1 VKRQSNR
8 LENAQFITIR
18 LQDIIMSKPK
28 NTLVTL
34 AKNDVEIIA
43 RETLYRGFFSIDLYR
58 FRHRLFNGE
67 MSGEVRREIFER
79 GHAAVLLP
87 YDPVRDEVVLIEQI
101 RIAAYDTSDTPWL
114 LELIAGMIEEGES
127 VEDVARREA
136 VEEAGLVVGRTKPV
150 LSYLASP
157 GGTSERLS
165 ILVGEVDATA
175 AEGIHGLVDEN
186 EDIRVHVVSR
196 EKAYQLVEEGS
207 IDNAASVIALQW
219 LQLHYEKLRI
229 EWND

>member
-1 VKRQSNR
+1 MSQP
-8 LENAQFITIR
+8 EN
-18 LQDIIMSKPK
+18 K
-28 NTLVTL
+28 LVTL

-43 RETLYRGFFSIDLYR
+43 RETLYSGFFSLDLYR

-67 MSGEVRREIFER
+67 MSGEVRREILER

-101 RIAAYDTSDTPWL
+101 RIAAYDTSPSPWL
-114 LELIAGMIEEGES
+114 LELVAGMIEEDES

-136 VEEAGLVVGRTKPV
+136 VEEAGLEVGRTKPV

-165 ILVGEVDATA
+165 ILVGEVDATTA
-175 AEGIHGLVDEN
+175 QGIHGLVDEN

-196 EKAYQLVEEGS
+196 EQAYQLVEEGL

-219 LQLHYEKLRI
+219 LQLHYEKLRN

>member
-1 VKRQSNR
+1 MQ
-8 LENAQFITIR
+8 
-18 LQDIIMSKPK
+18 KPEK
-28 NTLVTL
+28 LPVTFT
-34 AKNDVEIIA
+34 KNDVEIIA
-43 RETLYRGFFSIDLYR
+43 REKLYSGFFSLELYR

-67 MSGEVRREIFER
+67 MSGEIRREIFER

-87 YDPVRDEVVLIEQI
+87 FDPVRDEVVLVEQI
-101 RIAAYDTSDTPWL
+101 RIAAYDVSESPWL
-114 LELIAGMIEEGES
+114 LEMVAGMIEEGET

-136 VEEAGLVVGRTKPV
+136 LEEAGLVVGRTKPV

-165 ILVGEVDATA
+165 IMVGEVDATT
-175 AEGIHGLVDEN
+175 AEGIHGLADEN

-196 EKAYQLVEEGS
+196 EQAYQWVEEGK

-219 LQLHYEKLRI
+219 LQLHYQTLRN
-229 EWND
+229 EWKK

>member
-1 VKRQSNR
+1 MQKT
-8 LENAQFITIR
+8 E
-18 LQDIIMSKPK
+18 
-28 NTLVTL
+28 TLPVTF

-43 RETLYRGFFSIDLYR
+43 RETLYSGFFSMDLYR

-67 MSGEVRREIFER
+67 MSGEIRREIFER

-87 YDPVRDEVVLIEQI
+87 FDPVRDEVVLVEQI
-101 RIAAYDTSDTPWL
+101 RIAAYDVSASPWL
-114 LELIAGMIEEGES
+114 LEMVAGMIEEGES

-136 VEEAGLVVGRTKPV
+136 QEEAGLVVGRTKPV

-165 ILVGEVDATA
+165 IMVGEVDATT
-175 AEGIHGLVDEN
+175 AEGIHGLADEN

-196 EKAYQLVEEGS
+196 EQAYQWVEEGK

-219 LQLHYEKLRI
+219 LQLHYQKLRD
-229 EWND
+229 EWKK

>member
-1 VKRQSNR
+1 MQKP
-8 LENAQFITIR
+8 ENV
-18 LQDIIMSKPK
+18 P
-28 NTLVTL
+28 VTF

-43 RETLYRGFFSIDLYR
+43 RETLYSGFFSMELYR

-67 MSGEVRREIFER
+67 MSGEIKREIFER

-87 YDPVRDEVVLIEQI
+87 FDPVRDEVVLVEQV
-101 RIAAYDTSDTPWL
+101 RIAAYDTSETPWL
-114 LELIAGMIEEGES
+114 LEMVAGMIEEGES

-136 VEEAGLVVGRTKPV
+136 LEEAGLAIGRTKPV

-157 GGTSERLS
+157 GGTTERSS
-165 ILVGEVDATA
+165 IIVGEVDATTA
-175 AEGIHGLVDEN
+175 KGIHGLADEN

-196 EKAYQLVEEGS
+196 EQAYQWVEEGL

-219 LQLHYEKLRI
+219 LQLHHQNLRN
-229 EWND
+229 EWKK

>member
-1 VKRQSNR
+1 MQ
-8 LENAQFITIR
+8 
-18 LQDIIMSKPK
+18 KPEK
-28 NTLVTL
+28 LPVTF

-43 RETLYRGFFSIDLYR
+43 RETLYSGFFSMELYR

-67 MSGEVRREIFER
+67 MSGEIRREIFER

-87 YDPVRDEVVLIEQI
+87 FDPVRDEVVLVEQI
-101 RIAAYDTSDTPWL
+101 RIAAYDVSESPWL
-114 LELIAGMIEEGES
+114 LEMVAGMIEEGES

-136 VEEAGLVVGRTKPV
+136 LEEAGLVVGRTKPV

-165 ILVGEVDATA
+165 IMVGEVDATT
-175 AEGIHGLVDEN
+175 AEGIHGLEDEN

-196 EKAYQLVEEGS
+196 EQAYQWVEEGK

-219 LQLHYEKLRI
+219 LQLHYQTLRN
-229 EWND
+229 EWKK

>member
-1 VKRQSNR
+1 MQKP
-8 LENAQFITIR
+8 EN
-18 LQDIIMSKPK
+18 LP
-28 NTLVTL
+28 VTF

-43 RETLYRGFFSIDLYR
+43 RETLYSGFFSMELYR

-67 MSGEVRREIFER
+67 MSGEIRREIFER

-87 YDPVRDEVVLIEQI
+87 FDPVRDEVVLVEQI
-101 RIAAYDTSDTPWL
+101 RIAAYDVSASPWL
-114 LELIAGMIEEGES
+114 LEMVAGMIEEGES
-127 VEDVARREA
+127 VEDVARRVA
-136 VEEAGLVVGRTKPV
+136 LEEAGLVVGRTKPV

-165 ILVGEVDATA
+165 IMVGEVDATT
-175 AEGIHGLVDEN
+175 AEGIHGLADEN

-196 EKAYQLVEEGS
+196 EQAYQWVEEGK

-219 LQLHYEKLRI
+219 LQLHYQTLRN
-229 EWND
+229 EWKK

>member
-1 VKRQSNR
+1 MQ
-8 LENAQFITIR
+8 
-18 LQDIIMSKPK
+18 KPEK
-28 NTLVTL
+28 LPVTF

-43 RETLYRGFFSIDLYR
+43 RETLYSGFFSMDLYR

-67 MSGEVRREIFER
+67 MSGEIRREIFER

-87 YDPVRDEVVLIEQI
+87 FDPVRDEVVLVEQI
-101 RIAAYDTSDTPWL
+101 RIAAYDVSESPWL
-114 LELIAGMIEEGES
+114 LEMVAGMIEEGET

-136 VEEAGLVVGRTKPV
+136 LEEAGLVVGRTKPV

-157 GGTSERLS
+157 GGTSERLT
-165 ILVGEVDATA
+165 IMVGEVDATT
-175 AEGIHGLVDEN
+175 AEGIHGLADEN

-196 EKAYQLVEEGS
+196 EQAYQWVEEGK

-219 LQLHYEKLRI
+219 LQLHYQTLRN
-229 EWND
+229 EWKK

>member
-1 VKRQSNR
+1 MQ
-8 LENAQFITIR
+8 
-18 LQDIIMSKPK
+18 KPEK
-28 NTLVTL
+28 LPVTF

-43 RETLYRGFFSIDLYR
+43 REMLYSGFFSMELYR

-67 MSGEVRREIFER
+67 MSGEIRREIFER

-87 YDPVRDEVVLIEQI
+87 FDPVRDEVVLVEQI
-101 RIAAYDTSDTPWL
+101 RIAAYDVSESPWL
-114 LELIAGMIEEGES
+114 LEMVAGMIEEGES

-136 VEEAGLVVGRTKPV
+136 LEEAGLVVGRTKPV

-165 ILVGEVDATA
+165 IMVGEVDATTA
-175 AEGIHGLVDEN
+175 DGIHGLADEN

-196 EKAYQLVEEGS
+196 EQAYQWVEEGK

-219 LQLHYEKLRI
+219 LQLHYQTLRN
-229 EWND
+229 EWKK

>member
-1 VKRQSNR
+1 MQNP
-8 LENAQFITIR
+8 ENV
-18 LQDIIMSKPK
+18 P
-28 NTLVTL
+28 VTF

-43 RETLYRGFFSIDLYR
+43 RETLYSGFFSMDLYR

-67 MSGEVRREIFER
+67 MSGEIRREIFER

-87 YDPVRDEVVLIEQI
+87 YDPVRDEVVLVEQV
-101 RIAAYDTSDTPWL
+101 RIAAYDTSETPWL
-114 LELIAGMIEEGES
+114 LEMVAGMIEEGET

-136 VEEAGLVVGRTKPV
+136 LEEAGLVVGRTKPV

-157 GGTSERLS
+157 GGTTERSS
-165 ILVGEVDATA
+165 IMVGEVDATT
-175 AEGIHGLVDEN
+175 AEGIHGLADEN

-196 EKAYQLVEEGS
+196 EQAYQWVEEGK

-219 LQLHYEKLRI
+219 LQLHYQTLRN
-229 EWND
+229 EWKK

>member
-1 VKRQSNR
+1 MQ
-8 LENAQFITIR
+8 
-18 LQDIIMSKPK
+18 KPDK
-28 NTLVTL
+28 LPVTF

-43 RETLYRGFFSIDLYR
+43 RETLYSGFFSMELYR

-67 MSGEVRREIFER
+67 MSGEIRREIFER

-87 YDPVRDEVVLIEQI
+87 FDPVRDEVVLVEQI
-101 RIAAYDTSDTPWL
+101 RIAAYDVSESPWL
-114 LELIAGMIEEGES
+114 LEMVAGMIEEGES

-136 VEEAGLVVGRTKPV
+136 LEEAGLVVGRTKPV

-165 ILVGEVDATA
+165 IMVGEVDATT
-175 AEGIHGLVDEN
+175 AEGIHGLADEN

-196 EKAYQLVEEGS
+196 EQAYQWVEEGK

-219 LQLHYEKLRI
+219 LQLHYQTLRN
-229 EWND
+229 EWKK

>member
-1 VKRQSNR
+1 MQKP
-8 LENAQFITIR
+8 EN
-18 LQDIIMSKPK
+18 LP
-28 NTLVTL
+28 VTF

-43 RETLYRGFFSIDLYR
+43 RETLYSGFFSMELYR

-67 MSGEVRREIFER
+67 MSGEIRREIFER

-87 YDPVRDEVVLIEQI
+87 FDPVRDEVVLVEQI
-101 RIAAYDTSDTPWL
+101 RIAAYDVSVSPWL
-114 LELIAGMIEEGES
+114 LEMVAGMIEEGES

-136 VEEAGLVVGRTKPV
+136 LEEAGLVVGRTKPV

-165 ILVGEVDATA
+165 IMVGEVDATT
-175 AEGIHGLVDEN
+175 AEGIHGLADEN

-196 EKAYQLVEEGS
+196 EQAYQWVEEGK

-219 LQLHYEKLRI
+219 LQLRYLTLRN
-229 EWND
+229 EWKK

>member
-1 VKRQSNR
+1 MQKP
-8 LENAQFITIR
+8 ENV
-18 LQDIIMSKPK
+18 P
-28 NTLVTL
+28 VTF

-43 RETLYRGFFSIDLYR
+43 RETLYSGFFSMELYR

-67 MSGEVRREIFER
+67 MSGEIRREIFER

-87 YDPVRDEVVLIEQI
+87 FDPVRDEVVLVEQV
-101 RIAAYDTSDTPWL
+101 RIAAYDTSETPWL
-114 LELIAGMIEEGES
+114 LEMVAGMIEEGES

-136 VEEAGLVVGRTKPV
+136 LEEAGLAIGRTKPV

-157 GGTSERLS
+157 GGTTERSS
-165 ILVGEVDATA
+165 IMVGEVDATTA
-175 AEGIHGLVDEN
+175 KGIHGLADEN

-196 EKAYQLVEEGS
+196 EQAYQWVEEGK

-219 LQLHYEKLRI
+219 LQLHYQTLRN
-229 EWND
+229 EWKK